1 MGDIVYKRGVI
12 IGFIIGIVKKVEIK
26 IYDKKFVLLS
36 IVIYIFGWNFKIFV
50 EKGDLGLLVFWYLLL
65 LEKDLL
71 NVVVM
76 V

>member
-1 MGDIVYKRGVI
+1 MGDIVYKRGVK
-12 IGFIIGIVKKVEIK
+12 IGFIIGIVKNVEVK
-26 IYDKKFVLLS
+26 IYGRFVLLS
-36 IVIYIFGWNFKIFV
+36 IVIYIVGWNFKLFV